1 MFVRTETWSL
11 PDILTI
17 LIRTYSPSS
26 PSLDSVLNPNSPLVI
41 TESNGLALLSV
52 LQQIPDR
59 IKHSKLSSSRQNV
72 LNTTSE
78 LVMPHII
85 GLITQVGNL
94 PNNNLETSH
103 QGQNMS
109 LLKMSQLQCFGAWV
123 NAELIPIKV
132 TLVALMITLITLIN
146 ILFVWWLIYIYIY
159 RCYCNAHYFMKCF
172 KIWLIWPCYRTVALA
187 LNRPYPHPQPQIHSL
202 NFHSPAKTHP
212 LSLQEFSLR
221 FSHS

>member
-1 MFVRTETWSL
+1 MGLATMFVRTETWSL

-26 PSLDSVLNPNSPLVI
+26 PSLESVLNPNSPLVI

-146 ILFVWWLIYIYIY
+146 ILFV
-159 RCYCNAHYFMKCF
+159 
-172 KIWLIWPCYRTVALA
+172 
-187 LNRPYPHPQPQIHSL
+187 
-202 NFHSPAKTHP
+202 
-212 LSLQEFSLR
+212 
-221 FSHS
+221 